1 MLDGGALRVSGFADG
16 AVSDAC
22 WGLGSSVYTDT
33 PDGRESPRLGTRL
46 WQTNRE
52 PVCKAA
58 ATIVV
63 AVSSFEWTPPADTLV
78 QLTVW
83 EEPPATG
90 TEGLQAPSKTG
101 HLGGS
106 GRTG

>member
-1 MLDGGALRVSGFADG
+1 ME
-16 AVSDAC
+16 
-22 WGLGSSVYTDT
+22 TDT
-33 PDGRESPRLGTRL
+33 PDGRESPRLGTML

-63 AVSSFEWTPPADTLV
+63 AVSSFEWTPPPDTLV

-83 EEPPATG
+83 KQPPATG
-90 TEGLQAPSKTG
+90 TARLQAPSKLVSWG
-101 HLGGS
+101 DLGAPG
-106 GRTG
+106 